1 MNPILKKLAQ
11 QAGFSTE
18 LSEAMAT
25 RHNTTSGLE
34 KFAELIILESARVA
48 VATPCPITDEISK
61 QSQGHTWDAACIEAA
76 TSIRKHF
83 GITPKHHAASEWP
96 REL

>member
-1 MNPILKKLAQ
+1 MNQRLKLLAE

-34 KFAELIILESARVA
+34 KFAELIIQECARIA
-48 VATPCPITDEISK
+48 RATPCPYNDEEIK
-61 QSQGHTWDAACIEAA
+61 QVFGHTWDIAALAA
-76 TSIRKHF
+76 GRSIKDYF
-83 GITPKHHAASEWP
+83 GV
-96 REL
+96 RR